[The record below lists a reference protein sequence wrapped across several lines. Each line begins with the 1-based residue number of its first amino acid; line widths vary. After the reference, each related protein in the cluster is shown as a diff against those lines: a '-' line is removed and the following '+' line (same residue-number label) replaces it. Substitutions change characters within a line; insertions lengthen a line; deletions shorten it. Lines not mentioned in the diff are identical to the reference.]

1 MEKLKK
7 SLLALC
13 LTALGLFIGSIVVYF
28 GNLDMKL
35 IAWVQPKLEPIYDR
49 VERRPMP

>member
-7 SLLALC
+7 TLLILC
-13 LTALGLFIGSIVVYF
+13 LTTLGLFLGSIVVYF

-35 IAWVQPKLEPIYDR
+35 IAWVQPKLAPIYDR